1 MTPNKKRRKYARHGI
16 EVGVP
21 FVANHKEQIVEEI
34 VEESVEEIVEEVVDE
49 LTIDNVREVA
59 EELGFKVNET
69 VNYVAIKKGNRN
81 VATMDNELKTVT
93 VKGGEAIEVSTKEEL
108 RSVISND

>member
-21 FVANHKEQIVEEI
+21 FVANHEEQIVEEM
-34 VEESVEEIVEEVVDE
+34 VEEVVE
-49 LTIDNVREVA
+49 EVINKLTIDDVKEVA
-59 EELGFKVNET
+59 KELGFKVNET
-69 VNYVAIKKGNRN
+69 VNYIAIKKGNRN

-93 VKGGEAIEVSTKEEL
+93 IKGGEAIEVSTKEEL

>member
-34 VEESVEEIVEEVVDE
+34 VEEVVDK
-49 LTIDNVREVA
+49 LTIDDVREVA
-59 EELGFKVNET
+59 ESLGFKVNET
-69 VNYVAIKKGNRN
+69 ANYVAIKKGNRN
-81 VATMDNELKTVT
+81 VATMDNELKAVT

-108 RSVISND
+108 RSVIGND

>member
-21 FVANHKEQIVEEI
+21 FIANHEEQIVEEI
-34 VEESVEEIVEEVVDE
+34 VEEVVDK
-49 LTIDNVREVA
+49 LTIDDVREVA
-59 EELGFKVNET
+59 ESLGFKVNET
-69 VNYVAIKKGNRN
+69 ANYVAIKKGNRN
-81 VATMDNELKTVT
+81 VATMDNELKAVT

-108 RSVISND
+108 RSVIGND